1 MRTIQNL
8 TEFQGRSGLL
18 AWSLLLALYAWFFVW
33 FGIQQPFEIDVGKLN
48 GAVFLICLMAA
59 ILLALSAAK
68 QRQAGGQR
76 WQGAVSGAQ
85 LFMAGWLF
93 LLLFTLC
100 GSVLTYMGQAVT
112 APLQDHTF
120 AVADAALGLDF
131 VGFHAWVGTVPLLPE
146 AMYVA
151 YNSCLIQ
158 FLIVFL
164 ACAVTLDRENAAQL
178 CSLLVLTIVPTIV
191 FATLWPALGS
201 CVYYEPVA
209 EPFSHLNPLAC
220 REYLPHVE
228 SLRNGTFQTFDV
240 TQTMGIVTFPS
251 FHTIMA
257 IIATYAVRHY
267 RWLFVPF
274 VLLNTV
280 NILSTVPLG
289 GHYFVDVF
297 GGAAIALLAIAIVRW
312 NAARLPVAS
321 VHGVASAA
329 GA

>member
-76 WQGAVSGAQ
+76 WQRAVSGAQ

-228 SLRNGTFQTFDV
+228 SLRNGTFHTFDV

-297 GGAAIALLAIAIVRW
+297 GGAAIALSAIAIVRW
-312 NAARLPVAS
+312 NAARLPVAN

>member
-1 MRTIQNL
+1 MGTVQQL

-18 AWSLLLALYAWFFVW
+18 AWTLLLALFAWFFVW
-33 FGIQQPFEIDVGKLN
+33 FGIQQPFEIDVGRLN
-48 GAVFLICLMAA
+48 GAIFIICLMTA

-68 QRQAGGQR
+68 QRYAGGQSGQR
-76 WQGAVSGAQ
+76 VVSGAQ
-85 LFMAGWLF
+85 LFIAGWLF
-93 LLLFTLC
+93 LVLFTLC
-100 GSVLTYMGQAVT
+100 GSVLTYMGQAVA

-120 AVADAALGLDF
+120 ASADDALGLDF

-178 CSLLVLTIVPTIV
+178 CSLLVLTLVPTIV
-191 FATLWPALGS
+191 VATMWPALGS
-201 CVYYEPVA
+201 CVYHEPVA

-228 SLRNGTFQTFDV
+228 SLRNGTFKTFDV

-251 FHTIMA
+251 FHTVMA

-289 GHYFVDVF
+289 GHYFVDVL
-297 GGAAIALLAIAIVRW
+297 GGAAIALSAIAIVRW
-312 NAARLPVAS
+312 NAARMPVANL
-321 VHGVASAA
+321 HGVASAA

>member
-1 MRTIQNL
+1 MGTVQKL

-18 AWSLLLALYAWFFVW
+18 AWTLLLALYAWFFVW
-33 FGIQQPFEIDVGKLN
+33 FSIQQPFEIDVSKLN
-48 GAVFLICLMAA
+48 AVGILICLMAA
-59 ILLALSAAK
+59 ILLALAAAK
-68 QRQAGGQR
+68 QRRVGGQS
-76 WQGAVSGAQ
+76 WQGALSGAQ

-100 GSVLTYMGQAVT
+100 GSVLTYIGQAVA

-120 AVADAALGLDF
+120 AFADAALGLDF

-151 YNSCLIQ
+151 YNSCRIQ
-158 FLIVFL
+158 FLIIFL

-191 FATLWPALGS
+191 LATLWPALGS
-201 CVYYEPVA
+201 CVYHEPVA
-209 EPFSHLNPLAC
+209 EPFTHLDPLAC

-228 SLRNGTFQTFDV
+228 SLRNGTFQVFDF
-240 TQTMGIVTFPS
+240 TQTKGIVTFPS
-251 FHTIMA
+251 FHTVMA

-289 GHYFVDVF
+289 GHYFVDVL
-297 GGAAIALLAIAIVRW
+297 GGAAIALSAIAIVRW
-312 NAARLPVAS
+312 NAARLPVVNVKAA
-321 VHGVASAA
+321 ASAA
-329 GA
+329 VA

>member
-267 RWLFVPF
+267 RWLFAPF
-274 VLLNTV
+274 LLLNTV

-312 NAARLPVAS
+312 NAARLPVAN